1 MDKTAIPTSGSNQI
15 HFFKQNLIIM
25 KQYFSL
31 KNIIYLIM
39 ISLMISACQKETTEK
54 PTANNADEQNRAIV
68 RLIRSFDSK
77 LTNGLK
83 SGESLSVDSAV
94 WYTEALQNYHH
105 ARPDQQYEATKVS
118 KHSYAM
124 TIDNN
129 RVAIDDIAVLYEAI
143 ETDNTLGLAALEGD
157 DNYLKLTDVNLDSL
171 TNNTAYISSTSVY
184 GMRLIAGLYMSFK
197 DGDDWIWGTLRQDI
211 NPPAGKCDGTMV
223 GVSDASDELAWKLN
237 HPAVSTVPYVFINLV
252 TRYTDGIMYYNERLY
267 TGWNYPEHNCLT
279 SDTLNHYLL
288 QSHMIIND
296 PAEGLRPAAKEFSHI
311 LISDDLL
318 MWSGGGRYFHS
329 YTVYYGNKVLV
340 GQDDE

>member
-129 RVAIDDIAVLYEAI
+129 RVTIDDIAVLYEAI
-143 ETDNTLGLAALEGD
+143 ETDNTLGLAALQGD

-184 GMRLIAGLYMSFK
+184 GLRLIAGLYMSFK
-197 DGDDWIWGTLRQDI
+197 DGDDWIWGTLGQELGS
-211 NPPAGKCDGTMV
+211 PPAGKCDSTLY
-223 GVSDASDELAWKLN
+223 GVSDASDELAWRLN
-237 HPAVSTVPYVFINLV
+237 HPAVSTVPYVFVNLEMHE
-252 TRYTDGIMYYNERLY
+252 TEGFSYNERLY
-267 TGWNYPEHNCLT
+267 IGWNYPENNCLT
-279 SDTLNHYLL
+279 SDTLNYYLL

-296 PAEGLRPAAKEFSHI
+296 PNEGLRPTGKEFSHVEI
-311 LISDDLL
+311 IDDLA
-318 MWSGGGRYFHS
+318 MSSNYSWHFHH
-329 YTVYYGNKVLV
+329 YYVTYGIKIIV
-340 GQDDE
+340 GQQEE